1 LSEASKLRLLT
12 ATHAVQEQKE
22 GALLLDTRPPER
34 FAACHIRGAVQIT
47 LAGSFAGWAALLIKP
62 NQKLILVAESIPD
75 VQEAHTRLTRVG
87 LGRVIGYILAD
98 ENQWQKEGLDPAS
111 ISIQRCAEVIQA
123 LQSDPSLQLID
134 VRSRAEWLKGH
145 LPGAIFVPLLDLG
158 SAVQSIDMSKPSLVY
173 CRQGYRATT
182 ATSILLRQSSGN
194 FGILIDGFEG
204 WSALGLPLEV
214 PSTK

>member
-1 LSEASKLRLLT
+1 MTEASKLRLLT
-12 ATHAVQEQKE
+12 ATQAVHEQEE

-34 FAACHIRGAVQIT
+34 FATRHIRGAVQIT

-62 NQKLILVAESIPD
+62 IQKLILVAESIPD

-87 LGRVIGYILAD
+87 LARVIGYILAD
-98 ENQWQKEGLDPAS
+98 ENQWRKEDIELAS
-111 ISIQRCAEVIQA
+111 ISIQRCADVRQV
-123 LQSDPSLQLID
+123 LQSNPSVQLID

-145 LPGAIFVPLLDLG
+145 LPGAIFVPLLDLDSG
-158 SAVQSIDMSKPSLVY
+158 VQSIDISKPSLVY

-182 ATSILLRQSSGN
+182 ATSILLRQSSSE

-204 WSALGLPLEV
+204 WSSLGLPLEV
-214 PSTK
+214 PNTK

>member
-1 LSEASKLRLLT
+1 MTEASKLWFLT
-12 ATHAVQEQKE
+12 ATQAVQEQKE

-62 NQKLILVAESIPD
+62 SQKLILVAESIPD

-98 ENQWQKEGLDPAS
+98 ENEWQKEGLDPAS
-111 ISIQRCAEVIQA
+111 ISIRRCAEVHQA

-145 LPGAIFVPLLDLG
+145 LPGAIFVPLLDLD
-158 SAVQSIDMSKPSLVY
+158 SAVQSIDMSKPTLVY

-214 PSTK
+214 PSTN